1 MEFRRNN
8 KRMINASENINGGES
23 RQSILVVEDEEMLR
37 GLIET
42 VLSTFGYDV
51 KAAGNAEEAVQTWRQ
66 HGGEFDL
73 LLTDMILPNG
83 ASGSQVAQQLRA
95 ERSDLKV
102 VYASGFTSD
111 SIDGPGEKLIEGV
124 NFLQKPYTT
133 HELAKTVRQCLA
145 A

>member
-1 MEFRRNN
+1 
-8 KRMINASENINGGES
+8 MINASENINGGES

-51 KAAGNAEEAVQTWRQ
+51 RAAGSAEEAVQTWRR
-66 HGGEFDL
+66 HGGRFDL
-73 LLTDMILPNG
+73 LLTDMILPDG
-83 ASGSQVAQQLRA
+83 VSGSQVAEKLKA
-95 ERSDLKV
+95 ERSNLKV
-102 VYASGFTSD
+102 VYASGFTTD
-111 SIDGPGEKLIEGV
+111 AIDGPGEKLVEGV

-133 HELAKTVRQCLA
+133 HELAETVRQCLA